1 MLNVG
6 LSTCGKIIDENLF
19 KNLQSNNI
27 THIEISCSS
36 AEYENLNY
44 KDIYRFAENYQI
56 ELWSYH
62 LPFSPFTIIDIS
74 EKSTSESTVLYYSE
88 LIKQASDIG
97 IRNFIVHPSGEPIN
111 EIKREIRINTAKE
124 SLYKLAEIAKD
135 NGSTIL
141 VENLPRTCLG
151 RNSDEINDLISV
163 HSNLGVCFDTNHLL
177 EESIESFIKNLGN
190 KIFSTHISDYDMLNE
205 RHWLP
210 GEGCIDWQSLYNCLL
225 SVGYNGPWLYE
236 VGFLCPQ
243 TIIRSRNLNCE
254 DFRKNADEI
263 FANNIITV
271 FSKPVYGLSSWK

>member
-19 KNLQSNNI
+19 INLQSNNI

-36 AEYENLNY
+36 AEYKILNY

-111 EIKREIRINTAKE
+111 EIKREIRMKA
-124 SLYKLAEIAKD
+124 
-135 NGSTIL
+135 
-141 VENLPRTCLG
+141 
-151 RNSDEINDLISV
+151 
-163 HSNLGVCFDTNHLL
+163 
-177 EESIESFIKNLGN
+177 
-190 KIFSTHISDYDMLNE
+190 
-205 RHWLP
+205 
-210 GEGCIDWQSLYNCLL
+210 
-225 SVGYNGPWLYE
+225 
-236 VGFLCPQ
+236 
-243 TIIRSRNLNCE
+243 
-254 DFRKNADEI
+254 
-263 FANNIITV
+263 
-271 FSKPVYGLSSWK
+271 